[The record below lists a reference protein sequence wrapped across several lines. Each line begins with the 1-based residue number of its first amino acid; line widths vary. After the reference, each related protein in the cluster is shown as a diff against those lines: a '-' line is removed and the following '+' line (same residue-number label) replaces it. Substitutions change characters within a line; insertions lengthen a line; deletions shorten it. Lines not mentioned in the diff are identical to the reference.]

1 MLLECKDISYLYP
14 GMEAMVFEGLNCS
27 LATPGFH
34 GLFGQSGVGK
44 STLAR
49 LVAGELHGFSGEVV
63 IKEISGILYSYNLER
78 LPGWS
83 GVGEHIAKV
92 TPAGRKVMMKDLL
105 HSFGLSSVL
114 HSKFSQLSLGQ
125 KNRINLT
132 RYLLQDFGLLIMD
145 ESLANVDEATR
156 EQIILTVKK
165 MFPDKCFLYISHS
178 VMEVSKYCKT
188 ILVLRGADKKPQIV
202 SVAGQDYAEGQPL
215 DPKKLEQTML
225 EIVNAS

>member
-1 MLLECKDISYLYP
+1 MLLECKDISYQYP

-44 STLAR
+44 STLAK
-49 LVAGELHGFSGEVV
+49 LVAGEIHGSAGDVV
-63 IKEISGILYSYNLER
+63 VKDIAGILYSYNLER

-92 TPAGRKVMMKDLL
+92 TPAERKSMMQDLL
-105 HSFGLSSVL
+105 QSFGLSAVL
-114 HSKFSQLSLGQ
+114 DSRFSQLSLGQ
-125 KNRINLT
+125 KNRVNLT

-165 MFPDKCFLYISHS
+165 TFPEKCFLYISHS
-178 VMEVSKYCKT
+178 VMEVSKFCKS
-188 ILVLRGADKKPQIV
+188 ILVLRGVDKKPQV
-202 SVAGQDYAEGQPL
+202 VTVTGQDYAEGRPL
-215 DPKKLEQTML
+215 DRKKLEQTML